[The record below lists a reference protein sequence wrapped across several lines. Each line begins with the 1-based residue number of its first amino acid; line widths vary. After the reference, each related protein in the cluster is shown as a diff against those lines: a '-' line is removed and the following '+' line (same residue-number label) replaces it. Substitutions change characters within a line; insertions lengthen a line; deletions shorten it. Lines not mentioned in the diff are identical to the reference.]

1 MTLIE
6 EARDTT
12 NKVKSQSDRLL
23 ERVKRDVLQH
33 SKLGHN
39 AAYYNWQSLTYLFI
53 DVLRESDDLSELY
66 KTEIGSWQFQS
77 LLRKL
82 HDVAVAEG
90 FTVETTFTDYMDI
103 ELRVKW

>member
-6 EARDTT
+6 EVRSTT
-12 NKVKSQSDRLL
+12 NKVKSQETRIL
-23 ERVKRDVLQH
+23 EKLKGDVLQH

-39 AAYYNWQSLTYLFI
+39 SAYYNWQSLTYLFI
-53 DVLRESDDLSELY
+53 DVLREPGTFDL
-66 KTEIGSWQFQS
+66 KEIDSWQFQS

-82 HDVAVAEG
+82 RDVAVAEG
-90 FTVETTFTDYMDI
+90 FTVETTFTEYMDI